1 MASAEQSISL
11 FRRRVVASITVPSAV
26 FCLALA
32 MSLILVRYL
41 WQANQA
47 VIHSELVLAQA
58 NETFRR
64 VASSQ
69 ANVRGYM
76 LYQRP
81 RFLESYREGK
91 AKIWEELDDLHQLTS
106 DNPVQ
111 QERLTQLRAHLLQF
125 VEFSDRA
132 LEAHQQGRELSW
144 SDTQESLAV
153 KIRDGFDAFLNEEEQ
168 LRTLRR
174 QHSQQLVERVVLGM
188 ALAALVLGSGVVYF
202 LRNVVSGLLGS
213 YQKVLGEAEEGAV
226 VRERDYFFTM
236 PTHLMCISGQDGYF
250 KQLSL
255 GWERAL
261 GYSRQELLARPF
273 LEFVHP
279 DDRSRTSEVKE
290 EADHQDQSGFV
301 NRYLHKDGHEVWLR
315 WSSSPRPGSDLV
327 YSSAV
332 DVTQQRSAEQE
343 VLRLNADLQAQ
354 LVELDRLNQELESF
368 AYSVSHDLRSPLRA
382 LDGFAQALLRNKQ
395 EQLDDQ
401 GKLFLGRIKAAAQ
414 KMGQLIDDLLLLSR
428 VTRAEIRK
436 VEIDLSQ
443 MAEEIIQ
450 ELRQDHPDRQV
461 LVQVEP
467 GLQMRGDRNLIRVML
482 SNLLGN
488 AWKYTGRRQPAEISL
503 TRAESGFCVRDNG
516 AGFDM
521 EYKDK
526 LFAPFQRLHRPGEFE
541 GTGVGLATVQRV
553 MHRHGGTIW
562 AESEVDRGAA
572 FYFQIPEENP

>member
-153 KIRDGFDAFLNEEEQ
+153 KIRDGFDAFLNEEQQ

>member
-69 ANVRGYM
+69 ATMRGYM

-91 AKIWEELDDLHQLTS
+91 AKICEELDDLHQLTS

-153 KIRDGFDAFLNEEEQ
+153 RIRDGFDAFLNEEEQ
-168 LRTLRR
+168 LRTVRR
-174 QHSQQLVERVVLGM
+174 QHSQQLVERVVLAM

-261 GYSRQELLARPF
+261 GYSRQELLAKPF

-290 EADHQDQSGFV
+290 EADRQDQSGFV

-315 WSSSPRPGSDLV
+315 WSSSPRLGSDLV

-332 DVTQQRSAEQE
+332 DVTQQRKAEQE

-401 GKLFLGRIKAAAQ
+401 GKQFLERIKAAAQ

-461 LVQVEP
+461 LVQVQP

-503 TRAESGFCVRDNG
+503 TRAESAFCLRDNG

>member
-11 FRRRVVASITVPSAV
+11 FRRRVVASITLPSAV

-32 MSLILVRYL
+32 ISLILVRYL

-69 ANVRGYM
+69 STVRGYM
-76 LYQRP
+76 LYQRL
-81 RFLESYREGK
+81 RFLESYRESK
-91 AKIWEELDDLHQLTS
+91 ARIWEELDDLHQLTS
-106 DNPVQ
+106 DSPVQ
-111 QERLTQLRAHLLQF
+111 QERLTQLRADLKQF
-125 VEFSDRA
+125 LEFSDRA

-144 SDTQESLAV
+144 SDSQETLAV
-153 KIRDGFDAFLNEEEQ
+153 DIRDGFNAFLEEEQ
-168 LRTLRR
+168 KLRTLRR
-174 QHSQQLVERVVLGM
+174 QHSQRLVERVVLGM

-202 LRNVVSGLLGS
+202 LRNVVSGLLRS
-213 YQKVLGEAEEGAV
+213 YQKVLVEAEEGAV

-279 DDRSRTSEVKE
+279 DDRLRTSEVKE

-315 WSSSPRPGSDLV
+315 WSSSPRLGSDLV

-332 DVTQQRSAEQE
+332 DVTQQRTAEQE

-382 LDGFAQALLRNKQ
+382 LDGFAQALLRHKQ
-395 EQLDDQ
+395 DQLDEQ
-401 GKLFLGRIKAAAQ
+401 GKQFLERIKAAAQ

-428 VTRAEIRK
+428 VTRAEIKK

-461 LVQVEP
+461 LTQVQP
-467 GLQMRGDRNLIRVML
+467 GLKMCGDRNLIRVML

-503 TRAESGFCVRDNG
+503 TRVESAFCVRDNG

-553 MHRHGGTIW
+553 VQRHGGTIW